1 MRKNLLKLKTIGILL
16 FLVMPSQNAFSQ
28 TEDFYTFIK
37 RFCLD
42 SSFQQMRTTYPLEV
56 ITWDYDKDEESIAFI
71 DKKELSNQVFPRF
84 NEDCSDGFLFVTP
97 NVPLTGNEMIL
108 EIRGITDSSEKY
120 WFTVID
126 NKWFLV
132 RYRNYDYG
140 S

>member
-1 MRKNLLKLKTIGILL
+1 MKQLKTRIICFLF
-16 FLVMPSQNAFSQ
+16 FLVMPTLGAYSQ

-37 RFCLD
+37 QFCLD
-42 SSFQQMRTTYPLEV
+42 STFQQMRTINPLEV
-56 ITWDYDKDEESIAFI
+56 ITWDYENDEIKIVFVE
-71 DKKELSNQVFPRF
+71 KNNLSNKVFPRF
-84 NEDCSDGFLFVTP
+84 NEDCSDGFLFIIP
-97 NVPLTGNEMIL
+97 DVPLNANDMIL

-120 WFTVID
+120 WFSVIN